1 MHRVYMYYILRE
13 YWMCQF
19 LEEDLKTPLPGRL
32 HFKSADKV
40 RAIVDKV
47 GNFANLQ
54 DRQAL
59 DYGLGIGRGGVWLQ
73 LTDEQYLRLK
83 QQGDRAQDTMRS

>member
-13 YWMCQF
+13 SWTCQF

-32 HFKSADKV
+32 KFKSAE
-40 RAIVDKV
+40 RIRTIVDKV

-73 LTDEQYLRLK
+73 LNEEQYMRLK
-83 QQGDRAQDTMRS
+83 TQGN

>member
-1 MHRVYMYYILRE
+1 MYYIYRKS
-13 YWMCQF
+13 WTCQF
-19 LEEDLKTPLPGRL
+19 LEEDLKTPLPLRL
-32 HFKSADKV
+32 SFRDPEKV

-59 DYGLGIGRGGVWLQ
+59 DYGLATGRGGVWLQ
-73 LTDEQYLRLK
+73 LTEEQYLRLK
-83 QQGDRAQDTMRS
+83 RTR